1 MQLFS
6 QSKKD
11 YERGNPERQV
21 DVLYREKIT
30 QNMSRNPQKIISKV
44 EKAWLTPR
52 KFALEESQVQEKGWD
67 N

>member
-1 MQLFS
+1 M
-6 QSKKD
+6 
-11 YERGNPERQV
+11 
-21 DVLYREKIT
+21 DVLYRENIT

-44 EKAWLTPR
+44 EKAWLTPI